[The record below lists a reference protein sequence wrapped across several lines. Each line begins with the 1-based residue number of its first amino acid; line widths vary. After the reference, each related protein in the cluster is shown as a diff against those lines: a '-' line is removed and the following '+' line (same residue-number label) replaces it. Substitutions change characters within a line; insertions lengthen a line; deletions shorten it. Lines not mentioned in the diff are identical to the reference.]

1 MHRVTIEGNGSTI
14 LLVAV
19 QHQHHH
25 QQASNAKQA
34 ITSLLL
40 SL

>member
-19 QHQHHH
+19 QHQH
-25 QQASNAKQA
+25 QQASTSSAKQA